1 MLRSQLTIN
10 YFANAKSLNLISVL
24 HQYEISRYDCKYTG
38 LFHYIGPGLWMCLHA
53 LCLNVSFSAT
63 LRFDNADL

>member
-10 YFANAKSLNLISVL
+10 YLVNAKSINLISVL

-38 LFHYIGPGLWMCLHA
+38 LFHHIEPGLWMCL
-53 LCLNVSFSAT
+53 NVSVSAT

>member
-1 MLRSQLTIN
+1 M
-10 YFANAKSLNLISVL
+10 SVL

-38 LFHYIGPGLWMCLHA
+38 LFHYIEPGLWMCLHVF
-53 LCLNVSFSAT
+53 CLNVSFSAT